1 MRTID
6 SSSRS
11 KAFEEDADTGVIV
24 AYQSHQD
31 ALRFLAESL
40 GQANGVALLQGP
52 LGAGKTTIVKE
63 QSAWSARDAA
73 VAYVDGVHLA
83 PRRLLTDMLTQF
95 DLSTGTGEDD
105 QLLQSLS
112 NYLGRQTRVGQAPV
126 LIVDDADRASTS
138 ALRLLNWLAALDV
151 RGNYSLR
158 IVLTGK
164 ERLTGML
171 RDKSMSGLARRYPS
185 TYSLNP
191 MSAQETMIYLRTKLI
206 AAGGERAEKIFPIDV
221 CERLRESSR
230 GWPGPLNERAKEVLE
245 RLAQQRSAKLVPR
258 LIVTRDGD
266 VVSEHELTGRQYVIG
281 RSELADIQ
289 IEDSYVSKI
298 HAMLQVYSNA
308 VVLAD
313 LNSTNGT
320 TVNSRVV
327 QKTVLRSNDVITL
340 GRFKLKIEN
349 APALSAELDD
359 KVRASDTLTMQKL
372 DDLRRVRA
380 RRTIAVLKHK

>member
-1 MRTID
+1 MRVNE
-6 SSSRS
+6 SSIVG
-11 KAFEEDADTGVIV
+11 KAFGEDADPDLIV

-31 ALRFLAESL
+31 ALRFLAEALAQS
-40 GQANGVALLQGP
+40 NGVALLQGP
-52 LGAGKTTIVKE
+52 RGAGKTTIVKE
-63 QSAWSARDAA
+63 QSAWSSRDAV
-73 VAYVDGVHLA
+73 VAFVDGVHLA
-83 PRRLLTDMLTQF
+83 PRRFLTDLLTQF
-95 DLSTGTGEDD
+95 DLPSGVGEDD

-112 NYLGRQTRVGQAPV
+112 NFLGQQARCGASPV

-151 RGNYSLR
+151 RGKYSLR

-164 ERLTGML
+164 ERLPGML
-171 RDKSMSGLARRYPS
+171 RNNNMNNLLRRKPS

-191 MSAQETMIYLRTKLI
+191 LTSQETMIYLRTKLI
-206 AAGGERAEKIFPIDV
+206 AAGGERAERVFPIEV
-221 CERLRESSR
+221 CERLRDSSC
-230 GWPGPLNERAKEVLE
+230 GWPGLIDERATEMLE
-245 RLAQQRSAKLVPR
+245 NKLLQKGRGAVPR
-258 LIVTRDGD
+258 VIVSRDG
-266 VVSEHELTGRQYVIG
+266 VAVSEHELTERQYVIG
-281 RSELADIQ
+281 RSELADIVV
-289 IEDSYVSKI
+289 EDGYVSKI

-327 QKTVLRSNDVITL
+327 QKTVLRENDIITL
-340 GRFKLKIEN
+340 GHYRLKVQN
-349 APALSAELDD
+349 VPALSSELDE
-359 KVRASDTLTMQKL
+359 KVRASDTMTLQNL